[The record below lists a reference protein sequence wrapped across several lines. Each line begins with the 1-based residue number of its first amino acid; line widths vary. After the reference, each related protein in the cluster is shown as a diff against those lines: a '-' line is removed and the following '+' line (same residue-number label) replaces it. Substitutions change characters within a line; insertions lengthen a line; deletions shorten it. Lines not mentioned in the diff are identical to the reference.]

1 MSELNCDTA
10 EPLTH
15 TAGQQAP
22 AQPTKNTA
30 VNTWSDGIRNAP
42 AGDTRQGADK
52 LNLEITHLL

>member
-1 MSELNCDTA
+1 MSEQNCDTA

-22 AQPTKNTA
+22 AQPAKNTT
-30 VNTWSDGIRNAP
+30 VNTWRDGVRNALP
-42 AGDTRQGADK
+42 GDTRQGADK